1 MLDDKSS
8 GDRGGDGGT
17 MCMWHV
23 FRPPS
28 RALTNGYHGNFH
40 VRCIFRQLKNTEQAQ
55 DPIAGKTSSQVLN
68 GAQ

>member
-1 MLDDKSS
+1 
-8 GDRGGDGGT
+8 
-17 MCMWHV
+17 MWHV

-40 VRCIFRQLKNTEQAQ
+40 VRCIFRQLKNMEQAQ